1 CFIVLRGK
9 RQLPEYTR
17 WQSNLVTSKRE
28 FIVKVDDEVFN
39 PTYSTPVVGINIQPG
54 TKARERI
61 IIGGAIVPP
70 VPTSGVSGFDTT
82 PIEYTRFVPPT
93 TVRTTGDNDI
103 IYPLIKEVQELV
115 GRAIPFDHY
124 ISQGEWGR
132 ISGGGLNSNA
142 NMLAII
148 LLMDF
153 TGHVLPPF
161 SSQKHSN
168 RDESPPAGPHFIT
181 RTPALAQQFAPITP
195 VAFYPRLTPLA
206 SPVTPSSV
214 TKRILPFTPSR
225 SPLSSVIDH
234 MRTSLDVQDFN
245 ILHLQSEDAKELKA
259 FLSPLARYEIQTD
272 TKATRTNS
280 PEFVTNFPTMTEET
294 ENIPTRQTTDLDM
307 DAYHITLYNDDDSD
321 VDDGKKKTEDLPDDD
336 TQIDKRANGVV
347 NEESDEEIDSL
358 DIDLKYSNRRKEVT
372 KSATSSIDSISSV
385 TQKSPTIP
393 IKSKTT
399 NAVEAQRQSTCSL
412 LNYRPLRFNTPQ
424 TLPEIVRQ
432 LKQWEV
438 KSPIVKLIDITA
450 NNLTTMD
457 NPIYMMIVDDPSSG
471 QVASAKDIVMI
482 VAGIQG
488 RDHHAVSAAMYLL
501 YQLIE
506 HTDTQMDLLKKF
518 RLWVIPV
525 FNPDGYDYSMTFTQ
539 RREWKK
545 NLQQSWEV
553 CDGRRSCKACES
565 YGFRC
570 IVQPCYGVNLDRN
583 FEYQW
588 IPAEELRAEHPC
600 GDLYAGPRQISERE
614 TRALTTFLHEQ
625 KMLISTFIA
634 FKEGDVLGVMYPYS
648 HTRKKRAF
656 DVNYRRRASR
666 AAAAAFGISGRPY
679 VAGQTSE
686 FLPLYAGGIE
696 DWIDGHLG
704 IDNTYTIM
712 MFRATDSHNSKL
724 MSEHIV
730 HEAYAA
736 MDTLL
741 LENNVGPIEIKALS
755 PSSTTQSGAENICS
769 NLFILSA
776 AILIFNS

>member
-1 CFIVLRGK
+1 MKLHIFLIVLDFTQICVSIQTNISIQDQYDPMDHVTLLRGK

-28 FIVKVDDEVFN
+28 FIVKVDDEVFS

-54 TKARERI
+54 TKAGERI

-70 VPTSGVSGFDTT
+70 VPTSGASDFDTT
-82 PIEYTRFVPPT
+82 PVEYTRFVPPT

-103 IYPLIKEVQELV
+103 IYPPIKEVQ
-115 GRAIPFDHY
+115 
-124 ISQGEWGR
+124 
-132 ISGGGLNSNA
+132 
-142 NMLAII
+142 
-148 LLMDF
+148 
-153 TGHVLPPF
+153 GHVRPPF
-161 SSQKHSN
+161 PLQKHSN

-195 VAFYPRLTPLA
+195 VAFYPRLTSLA
-206 SPVTPSSV
+206 PPVTPPSV
-214 TKRILPFTPSR
+214 TKRILQFTPSR
-225 SPLSSVIDH
+225 ALPSTDIDH
-234 MRTSLDVQDFN
+234 TRTSLDVQDFN
-245 ILHLQSEDAKELKA
+245 MLQSDDARELKA

-272 TKATRTNS
+272 TKATPTNS
-280 PEFVTNFPTMTEET
+280 PEFVTNVLALTDET

-307 DAYHITLYNDDDSD
+307 DNYHITLYNDDDSE
-321 VDDGKKKTEDLPDDD
+321 VDDGKNKTEDLPEDDA
-336 TQIDKRANGVV
+336 QIDKQANRVV
-347 NEESDEEIDSL
+347 DTESDEEIDSL
-358 DIDLKYSNRRKEVT
+358 DIDLKYNNRRTEVT
-372 KSATSSIDSISSV
+372 ESTTVCQSTDSISSV
-385 TQKSPTIP
+385 TQISPTIP
-393 IKSKTT
+393 LKLKTIKARAAKT
-399 NAVEAQRQSTCSL
+399 QSTCSL
-412 LNYRPLRFNTPQ
+412 LNYRPLRFNSPQ

-432 LKQWEV
+432 LKQWEA

-471 QVASAKDIVMI
+471 QVASAKEIVMI

-501 YQLIE
+501 YQLID
-506 HTDTQMDLLKKF
+506 HTDTQIDLLKKF
-518 RLWVIPV
+518 RLWIIPV

-553 CDGRRSCKACES
+553 CGGRRSCKACES
-565 YGFRC
+565 HGFRC

-588 IPAEELRAEHPC
+588 ISAEELRAEHPC
-600 GDLYAGPRQISERE
+600 GDLYAGPRQLSERE

-625 KMLISTFIA
+625 KMPISMFIA

-656 DVNYRRRASR
+656 DANYRKRASR

-724 MSEHIV
+724 MSEHVV

-741 LENNVGPIEIKALS
+741 LENNMGPMEIKALNPAS
-755 PSSTTQSGAENICS
+755 PTLSGAENIFP

>member
-1 CFIVLRGK
+1 MKLHIFLIVLDFTQLCVSIETNISIQDQYDLRDHITLLRGK

-39 PTYSTPVVGINIQPG
+39 PTYSTPVVGINIQSV
-54 TKARERI
+54 TKEGERI

-70 VPTSGVSGFDTT
+70 VPTSGASGFETT
-82 PIEYTRFVPPT
+82 PVEYTRFVPPT
-93 TVRTTGDNDI
+93 TVRTTGDNDVV
-103 IYPLIKEVQELV
+103 YPLVKEVQ
-115 GRAIPFDHY
+115 
-124 ISQGEWGR
+124 
-132 ISGGGLNSNA
+132 
-142 NMLAII
+142 
-148 LLMDF
+148 
-153 TGHVLPPF
+153 GHVLPPF
-161 SSQKHSN
+161 SLQKHSN

-195 VAFYPRLTPLA
+195 VAFYPRLTPLP
-206 SPVTPSSV
+206 SPVTPPSV
-214 TKRILPFTPSR
+214 TKRILQFTPSR
-225 SPLSSVIDH
+225 SPPSSVIDNT
-234 MRTSLDVQDFN
+234 RTSLDMQDFN
-245 ILHLQSEDAKELKA
+245 MLHPQSEEAKELKA

-280 PEFVTNFPTMTEET
+280 PEFVTNFPTWTEET
-294 ENIPTRQTTDLDM
+294 ENIPTRQTADPDTDV
-307 DAYHITLYNDDDSD
+307 YHITLYNDDDND
-321 VDDGKKKTEDLPDDD
+321 VDGGKKKTEDLPVDD
-336 TQIDKRANGVV
+336 TQIDKRANRVV
-347 NEESDEEIDSL
+347 DAESDEEADSL
-358 DIDLKYSNRRKEVT
+358 DIDMKYSNRRNEIP
-372 KSATSSIDSISSV
+372 KSKTSSIETISSV
-385 TQKSPTIP
+385 TQKLSATPL
-393 IKSKTT
+393 KSKTT
-399 NAVEAQRQSTCSL
+399 NDVEAQRQSTCSL
-412 LNYRPLRFNTPQ
+412 LNYRPLRFSTPQ

-432 LKQWEV
+432 LKQWEE

-471 QVASAKDIVMI
+471 QVVTAKDIVMI

-553 CDGRRSCKACES
+553 SDGRRSSKACES

-600 GDLYAGPRQISERE
+600 GDLYAGPRQLSERE

-656 DVNYRRRASR
+656 DANYRRRASR
-666 AAAAAFGISGRPY
+666 AASAAFGISGRPY

-724 MSEHIV
+724 MTEHVV

-741 LENNVGPIEIKALS
+741 LENNVGPIEIKALN
-755 PSSTTQSGAENICS
+755 PSSPPQSSAENTFPNI
-769 NLFILSA
+769 FILSA
-776 AILIFNS
+776 AILFFNS

>member
-1 CFIVLRGK
+1 MFTFCFIVLRVK
-9 RQLPEYTR
+9 RQLSEYTR

-28 FIVKVDDEVFN
+28 FIVKVDDEVFS
-39 PTYSTPVVGINIQPG
+39 PTYSTPVVGINIQSG
-54 TKARERI
+54 SKAGERI
-61 IIGGAIVPP
+61 IIGGPIVPP
-70 VPTSGVSGFDTT
+70 VPTSEVSEFDTT

-103 IYPLIKEVQELV
+103 IYPPIKEVQ
-115 GRAIPFDHY
+115 
-124 ISQGEWGR
+124 
-132 ISGGGLNSNA
+132 
-142 NMLAII
+142 
-148 LLMDF
+148 
-153 TGHVLPPF
+153 GHVLPPF
-161 SSQKHSN
+161 SLQKHSN

-195 VAFYPRLTPLA
+195 VAFYPRLTPQL
-206 SPVTPSSV
+206 SPVTPPSV

-225 SPLSSVIDH
+225 SSPLPIIDQT
-234 MRTSLDVQDFN
+234 RTSFDVQDFN
-245 ILHLQSEDAKELKA
+245 ILHPQSEDAKELKA
-259 FLSPLARYEIQTD
+259 FLSPLARYAIQTD

-294 ENIPTRQTTDLDM
+294 ENIPTRQTTELDM
-307 DAYHITLYNDDDSD
+307 VTYHITLYNDDDSD
-321 VDDGKKKTEDLPDDD
+321 VDDGKNKTEDLPEGD
-336 TQIDKRANGVV
+336 TQTDKLAKRVV
-347 NEESDEEIDSL
+347 NAESDEEIDGL
-358 DIDLKYSNRRKEVT
+358 DIDFKYSNRRNEVT
-372 KSATSSIDSISSV
+372 KPTTSSIDSIPSGN
-385 TQKSPTIP
+385 QKSATIP
-393 IKSKTT
+393 LKSKTT
-399 NAVEAQRQSTCSL
+399 KAVETSRSRRQPTCSL
-412 LNYRPLRFNTPQ
+412 LNYRPLTFNTPQ

-432 LKQWEV
+432 LKQWEAN
-438 KSPIVKLIDITA
+438 SPIVKLIDITA

-471 QVASAKDIVMI
+471 QVVSAKDIVMI

-506 HTDTQMDLLKKF
+506 HSNAQRDLLKKF

-553 CDGRRSCKACES
+553 CDGRRSCKPCES

-570 IVQPCYGVNLDRN
+570 IVHPCYGVNLDRN

-600 GDLYAGPRQISERE
+600 GDLYAGPRQVSERE
-614 TRALTTFLHEQ
+614 TRALTTFLHGQ
-625 KMLISTFIA
+625 KILISTFIA
-634 FKEGDVLGVMYPYS
+634 LKEGDVLGVMYPYS

-656 DVNYRRRASR
+656 DANYRKRASR

-712 MFRATDSHNSKL
+712 MFRATDSRNSKL
-724 MSEHIV
+724 MSENVV

-741 LENNVGPIEIKALS
+741 LENNVGPMEIKAFIPPS
-755 PSSTTQSGAENICS
+755 PPPSGAENIFP